1 MWVGVNIARMSSR
14 TAYHHGDLRNA
25 LIDAAS
31 KLAERGGPDAVTVRA
46 AAREVGVT
54 PTAAYR
60 HFAGQE
66 GLLEAAKWASIERM
80 SKAMRKR
87 LDAVPDDPDPI
98 EATIAKLEAIGH
110 GYVDFALA
118 EPGLFRT
125 AFCRGVAGKNLDH
138 PANQTDPDNPH
149 VMLVDL
155 IGELVRLGFL
165 SEEQRL
171 GAEMGAWSMV
181 HGLAMLLLDG
191 PLAALP
197 KGERAAVVEQ
207 TLTTFTQSFWNARQP
222 PSKNPRRRR

>member
-1 MWVGVNIARMSSR
+1 MSSR
-14 TAYHHGDLRNA
+14 PAYHHGDLRNA

-31 KLAERGGPDAVTVRA
+31 RLAEHGGPDAVTIRA

-60 HFAGQE
+60 HFSGHE
-66 GLLEAAKWASIERM
+66 GLLEAAKHASLVRM
-80 SKAMRKR
+80 TTAMRKR
-87 LDAVPDDPDPI
+87 LAAVPGESDPV
-98 EATIAKLEAIGH
+98 EAAIARLEAIGY

-118 EPGLFRT
+118 DPGLFRT
-125 AFCRGVAGKNLDH
+125 AFCQGVEGKDIND
-138 PANQTDPDNPH
+138 PANREDPDNPH
-149 VMLVDL
+149 FILLGL
-155 IGELVRLGFL
+155 IDDLVRLGFL

-171 GAEMGAWSMV
+171 GAEIGAWSMV

-197 KGERAAVVEQ
+197 AAERDVVVEQ